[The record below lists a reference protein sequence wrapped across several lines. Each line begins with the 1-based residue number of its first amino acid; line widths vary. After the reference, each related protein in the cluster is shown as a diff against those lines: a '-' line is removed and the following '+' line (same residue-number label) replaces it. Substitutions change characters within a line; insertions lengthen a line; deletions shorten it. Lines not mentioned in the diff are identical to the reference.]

1 MTVVSKLPEEG
12 NIRNMREDFRYSN
25 NISTKDQDSNLVT
38 NNSQFSMI
46 KNKEHRTISSYVA
59 N

>member
-1 MTVVSKLPEEG
+1 MTVVWKLPDEG

-38 NNSQFSMI
+38 NNS
-46 KNKEHRTISSYVA
+46 
-59 N
+59 